1 MPVAV
6 APPIY
11 SVKGLRWEL
20 SGQPEHPHWLAS
32 VCTGLSELGIGVVA
46 GHALRE
52 PGGTWRAHL
61 DVDVSAA
68 LVVPDDVD
76 VAALAARPLQPG
88 DHTALRLSAVEVR
101 RRADGFLLI
110 EVAAPDETGF
120 LGRLLR
126 RVSLLGLY
134 PLEVS
139 VATQDGVVHDRLVL
153 SGIGVTVPSDDVA
166 VTVEQV
172 LLGLLVR

>member
-6 APPIY
+6 APPVY

-32 VCTGLSELGIGVVA
+32 VCTGLSELGIDVTA

-76 VAALAARPLQPG
+76 VAALAAQRPQPG
-88 DHTALRLSAVEVR
+88 DTASMRLSAVDVR
-101 RRADGFLLI
+101 RRADGFLLV
-110 EVAAPDETGF
+110 EVEAPDETGF

-139 VATQDGVVHDRLVL
+139 VATHGGVVHDRLVL
-153 SGIGVTVPSDDVA
+153 SGIGVTIPSEDVA
-166 VTVEQV
+166 ITVEQV
-172 LLGLLVR
+172 LLGLVVR

>member
-6 APPIY
+6 APPVY

-20 SGQPEHPHWLAS
+20 SGRPEHPHWLAS
-32 VCTGLSELGIGVVA
+32 VCTGLSEVGIGVVA

-52 PGGTWRAHL
+52 PGGTWLAHL

-68 LVVPDDVD
+68 LVVPDGVD
-76 VAALAARPLQPG
+76 VAALAAQPPPPG
-88 DHTALRLSAVEVR
+88 DPASLQLSAVDVR
-101 RRADGFLLI
+101 RRADGFLLV
-110 EVAAPDETGF
+110 EVVAPDETGF

-126 RVSLLGLY
+126 RVALLGLY

-139 VATQDGVVHDRLVL
+139 VATQDGVVHDRLLL

-172 LLGLLVR
+172 LMGLLVR